1 MVRALNTL
9 LFGSAAGAAGMSLA
23 NKLSQERR
31 SRLAAERLLEL
42 KQAELTAA
50 NRKLGRHALALT
62 RQIGETQAEVETFRD
77 EVANVRDENARVKS
91 DLSVAHEKVE
101 IAERRLWHSIQT
113 IQDGF
118 AFFDADS
125 NLIGANTAYISFFDE
140 LEEVAPGVSYMRILQ
155 IMTDEGL
162 VNTETLAPDSWRMMM
177 CERWLEPNP
186 EPIVIRM
193 WNDQFIKLVDQRG
206 PDGDVVS
213 LALNI
218 TSTVRYEE
226 QLKAERTKAEAANRA
241 KSAFLANMSHE
252 IRTPM
257 NGVVGMAEL
266 LTDTALDEEQ
276 RLYANTIKNS
286 GEALLVIINDVLDY
300 SKIEAEKLVLHPEPF
315 DFERS
320 IHEVVMLLQS
330 SARDKGLSMLIDY
343 DLFLP
348 TMLVGDPGRLRQILT
363 NLVGNA
369 VKFTTSGHVLIQV
382 TGIPGGVGEDC
393 AIHVTIED
401 TGIGIPKDKVQHI
414 FGEFNQVEDERN
426 RQFEGTGLGL
436 AISKR
441 LIELMGGAV
450 WVESEEG
457 KGSCFG
463 FRVQMPMAETPQPV
477 PPILPKDLRHVLLVD
492 NEDANRDILQKQ
504 LLQLGLEVT
513 SCDSGAKA
521 LATMGPEI
529 GLVLIEHN
537 MPDMDGLELAENL
550 ATGGWENVPI
560 LLLSANPGFAQSDPA
575 FRHLQGIVQK
585 PIVRAGLFNKLS
597 ELGSKQDQSNKK
609 KEQPATNVQPF
620 PTRPHRI
627 HIGIPD
633 SVATPDENPEPD
645 QPPVTTAPP
654 KAHPKRLMRVLAAED
669 NKTNQLVFRKM
680 VKDLPIEIKF
690 ANNGLEAV
698 AAFGEFKPDMIFMDI
713 SMPKMDGKQATQ
725 EIRKHEAK
733 TGGHVPI
740 IALTAHA
747 MDGDAEGILAAGLDH
762 YMTKPLRKA
771 LIHEQIAKHCP
782 TGADPI
788 EFSDPTER

>member
-1 MVRALNTL
+1 
-9 LFGSAAGAAGMSLA
+9 MSLA

-62 RQIGETQAEVETFRD
+62 KRIGETEAEVETFRD

-118 AFFDADS
+118 AFFDSDS
-125 NLIGANTAYISFFDE
+125 TLIGANTAYISFFDE
-140 LEEVAPGVSYMRILQ
+140 LEEVSPGINYMRILQ
-155 IMTDEGL
+155 IMTDDGL
-162 VNTETLAPDSWRMMM
+162 VNTESLEPDAWRAMMS
-177 CERWLEPNP
+177 ERWLEPNP

-193 WNDQFIKLVDQRG
+193 WNEQYIKLIDQRG
-206 PDGDVVS
+206 HGGDVVS

-218 TSTVRYEE
+218 TSTVRYEA
-226 QLKAERTKAEAANRA
+226 QLKAERTRAEAANRA

-266 LTDTALDEEQ
+266 LTDTELDEEQ

-300 SKIEAEKLVLHPEPF
+300 SKIEAEKLILHPEPF
-315 DFERS
+315 DLERC

-330 SARDKGLSMLIDY
+330 SAHDKGLSMLIDY

-393 AIHVTIED
+393 AIHITIED
-401 TGIGIPKDKVQHI
+401 TGIGIPEDKVQHI

-441 LIELMGGAV
+441 LIELMGGTV

-463 FRVQMPMAETPQPV
+463 FKVQMPMAETPQPE
-477 PPILPKDLRHVLLVD
+477 PPVLPKDLHHVLLVD

-504 LLQLGLEVT
+504 LQQLGLKVT
-513 SCDSGAKA
+513 SCRSGASA
-521 LATMGPEI
+521 LEAMQSDI
-529 GLVLIEHN
+529 GLVLSEHN

-550 ATGGWENVPI
+550 KTGGWENVPI
-560 LLLSANPGFAQSDPA
+560 LLLSSNPGFAHSDPA
-575 FRHLQGIVQK
+575 FGHLQGILQK
-585 PIVRAGLFNKLS
+585 PIVRASLFNRLA
-597 ELGSKQDQSNKK
+597 ELGSPPKPRPG
-609 KEQPATNVQPF
+609 PAQVGESAPDTPETIVQF
-620 PTRPHRI
+620 PNRPPHRI
-627 HIGIPD
+627 HIGIPGTSP
-633 SVATPDENPEPD
+633 SVE
-645 QPPVTTAPP
+645 TAPADATAEEALTNQGGDSGEAP
-654 KAHPKRLMRVLAAED
+654 NTGRLMRVLAAED

-680 VKDLPIEIKF
+680 VKDLQIEIKF

-698 AAFGEFKPDMIFMDI
+698 AAFGEFEPDMIFMDI
-713 SMPKMDGKQATQ
+713 SMPKMDGKEATGK
-725 EIRKHEAK
+725 IRKQEVK
-733 TGGHVPI
+733 TGGHIPI

-771 LIHEQIAKHCP
+771 LIHEQIENHRPKE
-782 TGADPI
+782 TLPI
-788 EFSDPTER
+788 K